1 MGPNGARRLALV
13 EGMAWARTVPKDWP
27 PSACGLGPCPAAVAL
42 SGLPTTSRVLHG
54 DAAPVHRPLPKP
66 SLAPRL
72 LGVRVPANPG
82 VRVAGLWGISLPDLR
97 VPPLLRAQTRLRAQ
111 S

>member
-1 MGPNGARRLALV
+1 MGLNGARRLAPAGR
-13 EGMAWARTVPKDWP
+13 GM
-27 PSACGLGPCPAAVAL
+27 GLCPATVAL

-54 DAAPVHRPLPKP
+54 DAATIHRPLPKP
-66 SLAPRL
+66 PLAPGL
-72 LGVRVPANPG
+72 LGVQAPANPG

-97 VPPLLRAQTRLRAQ
+97 VPPLLRSQTHLRVQ